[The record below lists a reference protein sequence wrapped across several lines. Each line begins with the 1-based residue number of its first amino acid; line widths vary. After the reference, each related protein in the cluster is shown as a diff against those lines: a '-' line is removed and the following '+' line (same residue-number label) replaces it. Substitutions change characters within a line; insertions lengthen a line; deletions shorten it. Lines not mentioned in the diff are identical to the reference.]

1 MSATNTHPHLH
12 LLECPNLAVNCVN
25 QKKRPS
31 FLVRGGQFAAFDN
44 GGRFSGVKAFLGFR
58 LPTFPLNCDAHMLI
72 DGPKGG
78 LAAGLGHE
86 VTDALVDTPDKRK
99 VIGSQF

>member
-1 MSATNTHPHLH
+1 M
-12 LLECPNLAVNCVN
+12 
-25 QKKRPS
+25 
-31 FLVRGGQFAAFDN
+31 VRGGQFAAFDN
-44 GGRFSGVKAFLGFR
+44 GGRFSGVETFPGVR
-58 LPTFPLNCDAHMLI
+58 LPIFPLNCNAHMLI
-72 DGPKGG
+72 NGPKGG